1 MYNTEV
7 GINIPFIYIFNSFIR
22 MLTPLLSLHF
32 YKYTVFCP
40 AFVCQNRQVVQR
52 HQPPVYANWME
63 CVFLMER
70 RCMGGTICV
79 HTILHLGIKNVTFFM
94 ASGILQKM
102 TDRYFTMFQ
111 NWGYVC
117 GT

>member
-1 MYNTEV
+1 
-7 GINIPFIYIFNSFIR
+7 
-22 MLTPLLSLHF
+22 
-32 YKYTVFCP
+32 
-40 AFVCQNRQVVQR
+40 
-52 HQPPVYANWME
+52 
-63 CVFLMER
+63 
-70 RCMGGTICV
+70 MGGTICV

-117 GT
+117 VVLEMIKTKSRSVKANEAKEVLFLKYDLGRMFSQITLNCIFF